1 MTLESITR
9 ALTENR
15 AATDPAHED
24 PTLRGRTYGIP
35 FDAVWKAA
43 IDIAKRRRGWT
54 ITYQDDLKGVIEIEA
69 ATPVFKFVDDMEVRI
84 FLDQNAQ
91 TRVDARS
98 RSRKGKADFGTNA
111 RRLRRFFKHLDR
123 EVAGSHPRQPSHR

>member
-1 MTLESITR
+1 MLERISR
-9 ALTENR
+9 ALSENR

-24 PTLRGRTYGIP
+24 PALRGRTYGIP

-43 IDIAKRRRGWT
+43 LRIARERRGWT
-54 ITYQDDLKGVIEIEA
+54 IAYQDDLKGVIEIVA
-69 ATPVFKFVDDMEVRI
+69 TTPVLKFVDDMEVRI
-84 FLDQNAQ
+84 FLDENAQ

-123 EVAGSHPRQPSHR
+123 EVAEVRSRQPSHR

>member
-1 MTLESITR
+1 MLDRISR

-15 AATDPAHED
+15 AATDPAHDD
-24 PTLRGRTYGIP
+24 PALRGRTYGVP

-43 IDIAKRRRGWT
+43 LRIAGERRGWT
-54 ITYQDDLKGVIEIEA
+54 IAYQDDLKGVIEIEA
-69 ATPVFKFVDDMEVRI
+69 TTPVLKFVDDMEVRI
-84 FLDQNAQ
+84 VLDQNAQ

-98 RSRKGKADFGTNA
+98 RSRKGKADFGINA

-123 EVAGSHPRQPSHR
+123 EVAGARPRQPSHR